1 LKPTQSAL
9 WLRPAVPLERRNF
22 FYRGFNAGYSR
33 LERAYA
39 GLITRMTR
47 RSGLMLV
54 LAIAIIV
61 VSFYGFTRVPT
72 GFLPIEDQG
81 YLLASVQLPDGAALE
96 RTQKVLDRVTEIAR
110 KTPGVRQV
118 ITIAG
123 VSALDNSAPLANGGI
138 AYVIL
143 NDWSERGKGEDLRSL
158 FLGLNRSLDEIEDAR
173 ILVLPPPPIQG
184 IGNAAGVTMQVELRD
199 ASFDLAKL
207 QTEVD
212 AVAGNAL
219 TQSSIQ
225 RVMAPFRSRSP
236 QFTINIDR

>member
-1 LKPTQSAL
+1 LLSAINAATLKPTQSAL

-22 FYRGFNAGYSR
+22 FYRGFNAAYSR

-39 GLITRMTR
+39 GLITHMTR

-96 RTQKVLDRVTEIAR
+96 RTQKVLDRVTQIAR

-118 ITIAG
+118 
-123 VSALDNSAPLANGGI
+123 VAN
-138 AYVIL
+138 
-143 NDWSERGKGEDLRSL
+143 RRS
-158 FLGLNRSLDEIEDAR
+158 
-173 ILVLPPPPIQG
+173 
-184 IGNAAGVTMQVELRD
+184 IGPR
-199 ASFDLAKL
+199 
-207 QTEVD
+207 
-212 AVAGNAL
+212 
-219 TQSSIQ
+219 
-225 RVMAPFRSRSP
+225 
-236 QFTINIDR
+236 